1 MNMLLASIVLSALFA
16 GIVATLVTIAI
27 EKLGGRTGGVLATIP
42 TTIVPAALGM
52 YSISGETE
60 FAQSM
65 SIIPLGMMVN
75 AMFLLVWIHAP
86 QRLGTSLLSTTILS
100 LTVWLLI
107 GSLGLVISSQVQ
119 STGFDALTYALIG
132 LSLLIILGIWTTW
145 TSRPAPKGSRSV
157 RPGILVLRGSA
168 AALAIGIAV
177 WFSSLSYPFISG
189 LISTF
194 PAIFLT
200 SMIALWLAQG
210 QDVPQGAA
218 GPMMLGGASVGFFA
232 VLAIVLFPLLG
243 PIVGSIVTWLISILC
258 WTIPAY
264 FYLQWRQSLTSL
276 DQRSDAG
283 TSTMSN

>member
-1 MNMLLASIVLSALFA
+1 MLLTSILLSALFA

-27 EKLGGRTGGVLATIP
+27 EKFGGRTGGVLATIP

-52 YSISGETE
+52 YSISGEAE

-65 SIIPLGMMVN
+65 SIVPLGMMVN
-75 AMFLLVWIHAP
+75 AIFLLVWIHAP
-86 QRLGTSLLSTTILS
+86 QRVGLSLVGTTILS
-100 LTVWLLI
+100 LIVWTMI
-107 GSLGLVISSQVQ
+107 GSLGLFVSSELQASGV
-119 STGFDALTYALIG
+119 DALTYAISG
-132 LSLLIILGIWTTW
+132 LGLLMLLGIWTTW
-145 TSRPAPKGSRSV
+145 TSRPAPRGSRSV
-157 RPGILVLRGSA
+157 RPMVLLLRGSA

-189 LISTF
+189 LVSTF

-218 GPMMLGGASVGFFA
+218 GPMMLGGASVGVYA
-232 VLAIVLFPLLG
+232 VVAIVLFPMLG
-243 PIVGSIVTWLISILC
+243 PVFGSIVTWLISIIA

-264 FYLQWRQSLTSL
+264 LYLQWRQSLTSL
-276 DQRSDAG
+276 DHRSDAG
-283 TSTMSN
+283 TSTISS

>member
-1 MNMLLASIVLSALFA
+1 MLLTSILLSALFA
-16 GIVATLVTIAI
+16 GVVATLVTIAI
-27 EKLGGRTGGVLATIP
+27 ERFGGRTGGVLATIP

-52 YSISGETE
+52 FSISGEAE

-65 SIIPLGMMVN
+65 SIVPLGMMVN
-75 AMFLLVWIHAP
+75 AIFLLVWIHAP
-86 QRLGTSLLSTTILS
+86 QRFGLSLVGTTILS
-100 LTVWLLI
+100 LVVWTLI
-107 GSLGLVISSQVQ
+107 GSLGLLVSSELQSSGIS
-119 STGFDALTYALIG
+119 ALTFAIFG
-132 LSLLIILGIWTTW
+132 LGLLISLGIWTTW

-157 RPGILVLRGSA
+157 RPTILVLRGSA

-177 WFSSLSYPFISG
+177 WFSSLSYPFVSG
-189 LISTF
+189 LVSTF

-218 GPMMLGGASVGFFA
+218 GPMMLGGASVGVYA
-232 VLAIVLFPLLG
+232 VAAIVLFPMLG
-243 PIVGSIVTWLISILC
+243 PVLGSIITWLISILA

-276 DQRSDAG
+276 VQRSDAG
-283 TSTMSN
+283 TSTMSS

>member
-1 MNMLLASIVLSALFA
+1 MSMLQTSILLSALFA

-27 EKLGGRTGGVLATIP
+27 ERFGGRTGGVLATIP

-52 YSISGETE
+52 YSISSETE

-65 SIIPLGMMVN
+65 SIVPFGMMVN
-75 AMFLLVWIHAP
+75 AIFLLVWIHAP
-86 QRLGTSLLSTTILS
+86 QRWGLSLFGTTILS
-100 LTVWLLI
+100 LLVWTVI
-107 GSLGLVISSQVQ
+107 GSVGLVASSQIQ
-119 STGFDALTYALIG
+119 SSGFDAFAYALSG
-132 LSLLIILGIWTTW
+132 LGLLIALGIWATW
-145 TSRPAPKGSRSV
+145 TSRPAPKGHRSV
-157 RPGILVLRGSA
+157 RPMVLVVRGSA
-168 AALAIGIAV
+168 AAIAIGVAV
-177 WFSSLSYPFISG
+177 WLSGLSYPFISG

-218 GPMMLGGASVGFFA
+218 GPMMLGGASVGVFA
-232 VLAIVLFPLLG
+232 VLAIVLFPMF
-243 PIVGSIVTWLISILC
+243 GSIAGSIITWLLSIIC

-276 DQRSDAG
+276 DQRSEAG
-283 TSTMSN
+283 TSTISN

>member
-1 MNMLLASIVLSALFA
+1 MLLTSILLSALFA

-27 EKLGGRTGGVLATIP
+27 EKFGGRTGGVLATIP

-52 YSISGETE
+52 YSISGEAE

-65 SIIPLGMMVN
+65 SIVPLGMMVN
-75 AMFLLVWIHAP
+75 AIFLLVWIHAP
-86 QRLGTSLLSTTILS
+86 QRVGLSLVGTTILS
-100 LTVWLLI
+100 LIVWTMI
-107 GSLGLVISSQVQ
+107 GSLGLFVSSELQASGV
-119 STGFDALTYALIG
+119 DALTYAISG
-132 LSLLIILGIWTTW
+132 LGLLMLLGIWTTW
-145 TSRPAPKGSRSV
+145 TSRPAPRGSRSV
-157 RPGILVLRGSA
+157 RPMVLLLRGSA

-189 LISTF
+189 LVSTF

-218 GPMMLGGASVGFFA
+218 GPMMLGGASVGVYA
-232 VLAIVLFPLLG
+232 VVAIVLFPMLG
-243 PIVGSIVTWLISILC
+243 PVFGSIVTWLISIIA

-276 DQRSDAG
+276 DHRSDAG
-283 TSTMSN
+283 TSTISS

>member
-1 MNMLLASIVLSALFA
+1 MNMLLASILISALFA
-16 GIVATLVTIAI
+16 GIVATLVTVAI
-27 EKLGGRTGGVLATIP
+27 ERFGGRTGGVLATIP

-52 YSISGETE
+52 YSISGEAE

-65 SIIPLGMMVN
+65 SIVPLGMMVN
-75 AMFLLVWIHAP
+75 AIFLLVWIHAP
-86 QRLGTSLLSTTILS
+86 QRLGFSLVGTTILS
-100 LTVWLLI
+100 LIVWTMVGSI
-107 GSLGLVISSQVQ
+107 GLFVSTELQ
-119 STGFDALTYALIG
+119 STGLEALTYALMSLGMLIG
-132 LSLLIILGIWTTW
+132 FGIWATW

-157 RPGILVLRGSA
+157 RPVVLVMRGSA

-189 LISTF
+189 LVSTF

-218 GPMMLGGASVGFFA
+218 GPMMLGGASVGVFA
-232 VLAIVLFPLLG
+232 VLAIILFPMLG
-243 PIVGSIVTWLISILC
+243 PIWGSIATWLISIIG

-264 FYLQWRQSLTSL
+264 FYLQWRQSFTSL
-276 DQRSDAG
+276 DQRSEAG
-283 TSTMSN
+283 TSTISS

>member
-1 MNMLLASIVLSALFA
+1 MLITSILLSALFA

-27 EKLGGRTGGVLATIP
+27 EMFGGRTGGVLATIP

-65 SIIPLGMMVN
+65 SIVPLGMMVN
-75 AMFLLVWIHAP
+75 AIFLLVWIYAP
-86 QRLGTSLLSTTILS
+86 QRFDLSLVGTTILS
-100 LTVWLLI
+100 LIVWTLI
-107 GSLGLVISSQVQ
+107 GSLGLLISSELQASGVA
-119 STGFDALTYALIG
+119 ALTYAISG
-132 LSLLIILGIWTTW
+132 LGLLILLGVWTTW

-157 RPGILVLRGSA
+157 RPSVLVLRGFA
-168 AALAIGIAV
+168 AATAIGIAV
-177 WFSSLSYPFISG
+177 WFSSLSYPFVSG
-189 LISTF
+189 LVSTF

-218 GPMMLGGASVGFFA
+218 GPMMLGGASVGVYA
-232 VLAIVLFPLLG
+232 VVAIVLFPMFG
-243 PIVGSIVTWLISILC
+243 PVLGSIVTWLISIIA

-264 FYLQWRQSLTSL
+264 IYLQWRQSLTSL
-276 DQRSDAG
+276 DQRSEAG
-283 TSTMSN
+283 TSTMSS

>member
-1 MNMLLASIVLSALFA
+1 MLLSSILLSALFA

-27 EKLGGRTGGVLATIP
+27 EKFGGRTGGVLATIP

-65 SIIPLGMMVN
+65 SIVPLGMMVN
-75 AMFLLVWIHAP
+75 AIFLLVWIHAP
-86 QRLGTSLLSTTILS
+86 QRFGLSLFGTTILS
-100 LTVWLLI
+100 LIVWTLI
-107 GSLGLVISSQVQ
+107 GSLGLLVSSELQASGV
-119 STGFDALTYALIG
+119 DALTYAVSG
-132 LSLLIILGIWTTW
+132 LGLLIFLGVWTTW

-157 RPGILVLRGSA
+157 RPSVLVLRGSA
-168 AALAIGIAV
+168 AATAIGIAV
-177 WFSSLSYPFISG
+177 WFSCLSYPFVSG
-189 LISTF
+189 LVSTF

-218 GPMMLGGASVGFFA
+218 GLMMLGGASVGVYA
-232 VLAIVLFPLLG
+232 VVATVLFPMLG
-243 PIVGSIVTWLISILC
+243 PVLGSITTWLISIIA

-264 FYLQWRQSLTSL
+264 IYLQWRQSLTSL
-276 DQRSDAG
+276 DQRSEAG
-283 TSTMSN
+283 TSTMSS

>member
-1 MNMLLASIVLSALFA
+1 MNMSSASILLSALFA

-42 TTIVPAALGM
+42 TTIVPAALGI

-65 SIIPLGMMVN
+65 SIVPLGMMVN
-75 AMFLLVWIHAP
+75 AIFLLVWIHAP
-86 QRLGTSLLSTTILS
+86 QKFGLSLIGTTILS
-100 LTVWLLI
+100 LIVWTLVS
-107 GSLGLVISSQVQ
+107 SLGLIVSSELH
-119 STGFDALTYALIG
+119 SSGFDSLTYAMSG
-132 LSLLIILGIWTTW
+132 LGLLIILGIWATW
-145 TSRPAPKGSRSV
+145 TARPAPKGHRSV
-157 RPGILVLRGSA
+157 RPTVLVLRGSA
-168 AALAIGIAV
+168 AAIAIGIAV
-177 WFSSLSYPFISG
+177 WLSGLSYPFISG

-218 GPMMLGGASVGFFA
+218 GPMMLGGASVGVFA
-232 VLAIVLFPLLG
+232 VIAIVLFPMFG
-243 PIVGSIVTWLISILC
+243 PVLGSIITWLISIIG

-276 DQRSDAG
+276 DQRFDAG
-283 TSTMSN
+283 TSTISS

>member
-1 MNMLLASIVLSALFA
+1 MLLASILLSALFA

-27 EKLGGRTGGVLATIP
+27 EKFGGRTGGVLATIP

-65 SIIPLGMMVN
+65 SIVPLGMMVN

-86 QRLGTSLLSTTILS
+86 QKFGLSLVGTTILS
-100 LTVWLLI
+100 LIVWMLI
-107 GSLGLVISSQVQ
+107 GSLGLVVSSELQTAGV
-119 STGFDALTYALIG
+119 DALTYAVSG
-132 LSLLIILGIWTTW
+132 LGLLILLGIWTTW

-157 RPGILVLRGSA
+157 RPTVLVLRGSA
-168 AALAIGIAV
+168 AATAIGIAV
-177 WFSSLSYPFISG
+177 WFSSLSYPFVSG
-189 LISTF
+189 LVSTF

-218 GPMMLGGASVGFFA
+218 GPMMLGGASVGVYA
-232 VLAIVLFPLLG
+232 VVAIILFPMFG
-243 PIVGSIVTWLISILC
+243 PVLGSIATWLISIIA

-264 FYLQWRQSLTSL
+264 IYLQWRQSLTSL

-283 TSTMSN
+283 TSTISS

>member
-1 MNMLLASIVLSALFA
+1 MLLASILLSALFA

-27 EKLGGRTGGVLATIP
+27 EKFGGRTGGVLATIP

-65 SIIPLGMMVN
+65 SIVPLGMIVN

-86 QRLGTSLLSTTILS
+86 QKFGLSLVGTTILS
-100 LTVWLLI
+100 LIVWMLI
-107 GSLGLVISSQVQ
+107 GSLGLVVSSKLQTAGV
-119 STGFDALTYALIG
+119 DALTYAVSG
-132 LSLLIILGIWTTW
+132 LGLLILLGIWTTW

-157 RPGILVLRGSA
+157 RPSVLVLRGSA
-168 AALAIGIAV
+168 AATAIGIAV
-177 WFSSLSYPFISG
+177 WFSSLSYPFVSG
-189 LISTF
+189 LVSTF

-218 GPMMLGGASVGFFA
+218 GPMMLGGASVGVYAVVAIILFPMFGA
-232 VLAIVLFPLLG
+232 VL
-243 PIVGSIVTWLISILC
+243 GSIATWLISIIA

-264 FYLQWRQSLTSL
+264 IYLQWRQSLTSL

-283 TSTMSN
+283 TSTISS